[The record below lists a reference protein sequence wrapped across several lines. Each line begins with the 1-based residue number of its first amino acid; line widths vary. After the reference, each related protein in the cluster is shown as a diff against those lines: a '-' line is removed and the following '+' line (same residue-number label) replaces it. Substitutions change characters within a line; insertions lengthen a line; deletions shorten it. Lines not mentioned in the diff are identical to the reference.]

1 MVLRDVLYLAWI
13 FACIVLVK
21 VANRTPALALPQAQT
36 GGCLLGL
43 IVISLAIGGGGI
55 GAFVPHLIAVSLPH
69 RNAFGYAMD
78 TNIDAL
84 GRLSQIIGAV
94 CGVYIALR
102 AIRPWCVLGVIGV
115 AIYLVV
121 AAANYVLC
129 GPSG

>member
-13 FACIVLVK
+13 VACVVLIK

-36 GGCLLGL
+36 GRCLLGL
-43 IVISLAIGGGGI
+43 IVISLAIGGSGV
-55 GAFVPHLIAVSLPH
+55 GAFVPHLVAVSLPH
-69 RNAFGYAMD
+69 RNAFGYVMD

-84 GRLSQIIGAV
+84 GRLSQIIGAA

-102 AIRPWCVLGVIGV
+102 AIWLWCVLGVLGV

-121 AAANYVLC
+121 AAANYVLG